1 MSEKTQMSRPD
12 RLRRC
17 GLTLVELL
25 ITVTIGTILMAL
37 AIPQYQ
43 TMIARKRVV
52 AAANELVSDA
62 RFTRAELTELSE
74 SMFMS
79 FNSNSDYTCYIIYP
93 EGNGTGYCNCARTS
107 VPFCDTRL
115 AQGRPHEIKTV
126 IIKRSS
132 GVTLTTNRTHLYF
145 RELIGAPNVDF
156 RGSQTVIVNIQHPLG
171 GHLRVSLHE
180 PVKPTICSVSGHTA
194 EFGACP

>member
-1 MSEKTQMSRPD
+1 M
-12 RLRRC
+12 
-17 GLTLVELL
+17 VELL
-25 ITVTIGTILMAL
+25 ITVTIGAILMAL
-37 AIPQYQ
+37 AIPEYQ

-62 RFTRAELTELSE
+62 RFARNELTELSE

-107 VPFCDTRL
+107 VPYCDARL
-115 AQGRPHEIKTV
+115 SQGLQHEVKTV

-156 RGSQTVIVNIQHPLG
+156 RGEQTVIVNIQHPRG

-180 PVKPTICSVSGHTA
+180 PVKPTICSVSGHTG

>member
-1 MSEKTQMSRPD
+1 MSTSVSMSSSG

-17 GLTLVELL
+17 GVTLVELL
-25 ITVTIGTILMAL
+25 ITVTIGAILMAL

-52 AAANELVSDA
+52 AAANELVSDT
-62 RFTRAELTELSE
+62 RFARAELSELSE

-93 EGNGTGYCNCARTS
+93 EGNGTGYCNCSRTTVPYCDARLS
-107 VPFCDTRL
+107 
-115 AQGRPHEIKTV
+115 QGLQHEVKTV
-126 IIKRSS
+126 IFKRNS

-156 RGSQTVIVNIQHPLG
+156 RGEQTAIVNIQHALG

-180 PVKPTICSVSGHTA
+180 PVKASICSVSGHTA